1 MHSAYAVE
9 ARFDMHLS
17 LTPSDFGPGVEEMP
31 TGPRTGPTQ
40 RICNRAVN
48 FAIYSSMKDSY
59 SCEHP
64 SRPDAGDSGRFRES
78 SDNLRARSL
87 LFKEDRG
94 SNCQEPFVPHN

>member
-40 RICNRAVN
+40 RICNGAVN

-59 SCEHP
+59 SCEA
-64 SRPDAGDSGRFRES
+64 R
-78 SDNLRARSL
+78 LILMRATPRIVRQFTGHSL
-87 LFKEDRG
+87 LFKENRG